1 MHKIYASIDAYGESF
16 SPKAVVGISFNF
28 KSKNEVGE
36 MGKYANQKGKPL
48 NCGHASIEIPLKA
61 GESCFFSPMSESI
74 FPEIQNVLKKCRD
87 AGADHLIIH
96 IDIDYN
102 KECHVE
108 IDPKWLRLFGSLGI
122 PLAITFYDI

>member
-16 SPKAVVGISFNF
+16 SPKDVVGIKFPFF
-28 KSKNEVGE
+28 KKHEVGE
-36 MGKYANQKGKPL
+36 MGKYAEQKGKPL
-48 NCGHASIEIPLKA
+48 NYGSASIEIPLKT

-87 AGADHLIIH
+87 AGADDLII
-96 IDIDYN
+96 DIGIEHN

-122 PLAITFYDI
+122 PLAISFY